1 MILIGLSSLKLAVD
15 TYFLTE
21 EKGSKVLQVSE
32 IIDTVFNYAFL
43 AEALLKSIA
52 LGFVMDK
59 GSYLDD
65 GWNKLDAFIVG
76 SSIVDMALGSSEIPA
91 IKVLRLLRTLR
102 PLRVISHDV
111 ALKMI
116 VSALFE
122 SVGGIFNV
130 MIVVFMVWL
139 IFAIMGVNFFG
150 GKFQYCSIDIH
161 ELSTQLECELNGGE
175 WKTYD

>member
-1 MILIGLSSLKLAVD
+1 MLLIGLSSLKLAVD
-15 TYFLTE
+15 TYFLNE
-21 EKGSKVLQVSE
+21 EKGSRILEVSD
-32 IIDTVFNYAFL
+32 IIDKIFNYAFIL
-43 AEALLKSIA
+43 ELLLKAIA

-59 GSYLDD
+59 GAYLDD
-65 GWNKLDAFIVG
+65 TWNKLDAFIVT
-76 SSIVDMALGSSEIPA
+76 SSIIDMSLGSMDIPA

-122 SVGGIFNV
+122 SFGGIFNV
-130 MIVVFMVWL
+130 MIVVFMVFL

-150 GKFQYCSIDIH
+150 GKF
-161 ELSTQLECELNGGE
+161 
-175 WKTYD
+175 